1 MKAVKFFALP
11 ILTLVLMAITHFG
24 EAHDL
29 ANSPTPPPTSD
40 GIALDQGVAYLL
52 MLVAL
57 AITYTFH

>member
-1 MKAVKFFALP
+1 MG
-11 ILTLVLMAITHFG
+11 ITTHFG

-40 GIALDQGVAYLL
+40 AGTALDQGVAYLL